1 MLVTTLPE
9 YCRKQ
14 RELQQHLD
22 IARKELWR
30 GMTVIYYKLTS
41 GRQLAVQYP
50 RRRSWAEKERELS
63 ESRATNT
70 GWQHGR

>member
-30 GMTVIYYKLTS
+30 GMTVIYYKLT
-41 GRQLAVQYP
+41 GKRQKAVQHP
-50 RRRSWAEKERELS
+50 RRCNCAEERERL
-63 ESRATNT
+63 E
-70 GWQHGR
+70 